1 MIFSATYGPSVIPIL
16 HQINFILG
24 NINQILKYF
33 LWFSKLIFE
42 SNLNK
47 KSKNLDSNVKT
58 IKRTMED
65 FRFNPNCN
73 PDRNPYLYWS
83 GATHVTRDPE
93 NREFSDTIE
102 GMSIYRS
109 SLILFDLDF
118 GFCFGK
124 MKISQRLSAGV
135 LLMGNDW
142 LSPVVRR
149 DVVRPLQEWR
159 LSDSMVKVFRGHL
172 L

>member
-1 MIFSATYGPSVIPIL
+1 MRAG
-16 HQINFILG
+16 
-24 NINQILKYF
+24 
-33 LWFSKLIFE
+33 
-42 SNLNK
+42 
-47 KSKNLDSNVKT
+47 
-58 IKRTMED
+58 ED

-73 PDRNPYLYWS
+73 PDRNPSWS
-83 GATHVTRDPE
+83 VATIVTRDPE
-93 NREFSDTIE
+93 NREFLDSIE
-102 GMSIYRS
+102 GMNIYRS

-159 LSDSMVKVFRGHL
+159 LSDSMINMFRGHSL
-172 L
+172 